1 MAQRDTDKGTAARTI
16 PAAAQA
22 SASKERLRLWL
33 RLLKST
39 RRVESQLRE
48 NLRIEFN
55 STLPRFDVLAALA
68 RYQDGLK
75 MSALSGVLRVSNGN
89 VTGIVDRLTQEG
101 LVVRMQVPGDRRAML
116 VRLTDKGREVF
127 AAQAEAHERWIDDLL
142 GGFTL
147 EEARSFSDRFE
158 TITNLDEEGG
168 Q

>member
-1 MAQRDTDKGTAARTI
+1 MAQRDTETETTA
-16 PAAAQA
+16 PV

-39 RRVESQLRE
+39 RRVEAQLRE
-48 NLRIEFN
+48 NLRTEFN
-55 STLPRFDVLAALA
+55 STLPRFDVMAALA
-68 RYQDGLK
+68 RFDDGLK

-89 VTGIVDRLTQEG
+89 VTGIVDRLALEG

-116 VRLTDKGREVF
+116 VQLTDKGREVF

-142 GGFTL
+142 GGFTPT
-147 EEARSFSDRFE
+147 EARSFSDRFDS
-158 TITNLDEEGG
+158 ITNLDEEDG